1 MNVFW
6 CLLFELVDFY
16 ILFWYGCCCLYPLK
30 CFFILKVTQQRVMV
44 GIGIKTSIEI
54 DMMLKNMLDI
64 QILLSILF
72 ESILFY

>member
-1 MNVFW
+1 MLLLISTEMVFHSKS
-6 CLLFELVDFY
+6 DT
-16 ILFWYGCCCLYPLK
+16 
-30 CFFILKVTQQRVMV
+30 VTQQKVIV